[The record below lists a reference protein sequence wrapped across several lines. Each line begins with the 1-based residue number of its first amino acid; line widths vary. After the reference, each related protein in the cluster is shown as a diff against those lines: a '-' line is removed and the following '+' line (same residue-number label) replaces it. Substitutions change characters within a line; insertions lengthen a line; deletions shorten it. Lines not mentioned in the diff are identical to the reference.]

1 MTAQQVFRATIVIML
16 TVAAAYIL
24 VVSARVLL
32 VLLIAIIIA
41 SSVRPLVN
49 RLMKWRIPE
58 SAAIGITYLGL
69 IGFII
74 LISVAVFPPVVNQ
87 VAQYIENDD
96 RLATR
101 IITAQQWVERSL
113 QNVTNTDVSLV
124 APDEIRSAVSTFVA
138 QLRRTLPNMLN
149 DIGGTLGDVV
159 LIFVMGAYW
168 LTSHER
174 AIDFITKL
182 YPLRYREEAQEMID
196 EIELAMGSYV
206 RGVVTVS
213 TIIGILNF
221 IPLMIFGVPNALTLS
236 LLIGVLTSIPII
248 GGLIGVILAAAMT
261 VVIAPQFLL
270 TVLAITFVVQQIEN
284 YLVSPRVMSGTV
296 GIEPLLIIV
305 YVSAGFVLFGVVG
318 GLIAIPVMS
327 TIHIL
332 LQHLIIAPH
341 RENIT
346 TFQVE
351 NGVMVVKPTILTP
364 ASPAATPTP
373 SSPPTPEPLDTP
385 VILKP

>member
-1 MTAQQVFRATIVIML
+1 MTVQQVFRATMVIML

-24 VVSARVLL
+24 VVSARVML

-41 SSVRPLVN
+41 SAVRPLVN
-49 RLMKWRIPE
+49 RLMSWHLPE
-58 SAAIGITYLGL
+58 GVAIALTYLGI

-74 LISVAVFPPVVNQ
+74 LVSVAVFPPVVNQ

-101 IITAQQWVERSL
+101 IITAQRWVERSISS
-113 QNVTNTDVSLV
+113 VTNSDVSLV
-124 APDEIRSAVSTFVA
+124 APDEIRASVATFVA
-138 QLRRTLPNMLN
+138 QMRRTLPNMVN

-168 LTSHER
+168 LTSHQR

-182 YPLRYREEAQEMID
+182 SPLHYREETQEIID

-221 IPLMIFGVPNALTLS
+221 IPLQIFGVPNALTLS
-236 LLIGVLTSIPII
+236 LLIGILTSIPII
-248 GGLIGVILAAAMT
+248 GGLIGVILAAVMT
-261 VVIAPQFLL
+261 LVVAPQFIL
-270 TVLAITFVVQQIEN
+270 TVLAITFIVQQIEN
-284 YLVSPRVMSGTV
+284 YVVAPRVMSGTV
-296 GIEPLLIIV
+296 GMEPLLIIV
-305 YVSAGFVLFGVVG
+305 YVSAGFVLFGTVG

-327 TIHIL
+327 TVHIL
-332 LQHLIIAPH
+332 LQHLVIAPH

-346 TFQVE
+346 AFQVE

-364 ASPAATPTP
+364 SPTTPTP
-373 SSPPTPEPLDTP
+373 SSTPAVEPPDAP